1 MTTALELTTA
11 ISTRWDDLAAALGPE
26 REAIEPRLTTLLR
39 ALEAATVV
47 TETAAVFAVLTL
59 FAARPS
65 ANAVL
70 KEALQAASVQ
80 RRKFA
85 GALTT
90 QTSRTRYTRVGVL
103 YATDRKL
110 APGTT
115 LSFGADR
122 GTDLTHGEAEVTIP
136 DDHRMGELERPSI
149 WRLEFREDLNKHVV
163 TTAITTHTEAKFL
176 QRGRDFLARS
186 SRNQVLLFIH
196 GFNVGFD
203 DAVRR
208 TAQLAYD
215 LHFDGPAVLYSW
227 PSESKV
233 QRYPVDVGNTDWS
246 GPRLIQFLSL
256 LRQHL
261 GADEVHIVAHS
272 MGNRLLLN
280 LLDAMAKQPPALPA
294 NTAALGQVVFAAP
307 DVDTEVFKAKAANL
321 RGQAKQFTLYANS
334 GDLALKASKVIQRY
348 PRAGDAGPNGAD
360 LLILP
365 PIDTVDAT
373 AVDTSFMG
381 HSLYGD
387 NRTVLSDLFRVL
399 REGTP
404 PKQRKGLDE
413 LTRFGKTYWQFK
425 S

>member
-26 REAIEPRLTTLLR
+26 REVIEPRLTTLLR
-39 ALEAATVV
+39 ALEAASVV
-47 TETAAVFAVLTL
+47 NEAVAVHAVLTL
-59 FAARPS
+59 FAAHAR

-70 KEALQAASVQ
+70 KEALQAVSVQ

-85 GALTT
+85 GALTI
-90 QTSRTRYTRVGVL
+90 QTSRTRYTRVEVL

-110 APGTT
+110 VPGTT
-115 LSFGADR
+115 LNFGADR
-122 GTDLTHGEAEVTIP
+122 GTDLTYGEAEVAIP

-149 WRLEFREDLNKHVV
+149 WRLEFREDPNKHVV
-163 TTAITTHTEAKFL
+163 TTAITTHSEARFL
-176 QRGRDFLARS
+176 ERARDIVAHSGRK
-186 SRNQVLLFIH
+186 QVLLFVH

-208 TAQLAYD
+208 TAQFAYD

-227 PSESKV
+227 PSEGKV
-233 QRYPVDVGNTDWS
+233 RRYPADVGNTDWS
-246 GPRLIQFLSL
+246 GPRFIEFLSL

-272 MGNRLLLN
+272 MGNRLLVG
-280 LLDAMAKQPPALPA
+280 LLDAMTKQPPALPA
-294 NTAALGQVVFAAP
+294 TAAALGQIVFAAP
-307 DVDTEVFKAKAANL
+307 DVDAEVFKSKAAKL
-321 RGQAKQFTLYANS
+321 QGQAKQFTLYANS
-334 GDLALKASKVIQRY
+334 GDLALKASKAIQKY
-348 PRAGDAGPNGAD
+348 PRAGDAGPMGVD

-381 HSLYGD
+381 HSLYSD
-387 NRTVLSDLFRVL
+387 NSSVLSDLIKVL
-399 REGTP
+399 REGTA
-404 PKQRKGLDE
+404 PKQRNGLEE
-413 LTRFGKTYWQFK
+413 LTRFGNTYWQFK
-425 S
+425 N